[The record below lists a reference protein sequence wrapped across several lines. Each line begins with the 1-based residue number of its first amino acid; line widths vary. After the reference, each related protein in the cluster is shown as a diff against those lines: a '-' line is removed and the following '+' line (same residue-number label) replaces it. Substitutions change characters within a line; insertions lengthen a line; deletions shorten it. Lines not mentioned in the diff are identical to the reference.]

1 MRKTCCQLGVPLGL
15 PQLGEDFGPASLGS
29 LLLRNGIVCACEARR
44 NTILAGVCAFAN
56 AFYFASVTAAGSTE
70 EISEDGP
77 KIKPVQPVKQVWLVK
92 QVKSEEL
99 GTYLSQA
106 LLTGAEVV
114 AVDIM

>member
-15 PQLGEDFGPASLGS
+15 TQLGEDFGPASLGS

-44 NTILAGVCAFAN
+44 NAILAGVCAFAN

-70 EISEDGP
+70 EISEDGR
-77 KIKPVQPVKQVWLVK
+77 KIKPVKPVKPVK